1 MIMRLRLWLT
11 ILLLVFVIK
20 MNSFASLVP
29 FYGETDTKVESLF
42 QSLERA
48 HRQGLPEA
56 CVLANQ
62 LHEVSKVLDP
72 SIRFWAGLTYAFV
85 LLENDSITK
94 AQQLLDDGSKGF
106 SSEQPTWLVAYYKL
120 NLSLVSSYQGNY
132 LDGERLIQEA
142 LEQLGDEYR
151 ELRIRLNLVLSENL
165 RYQGKLEQSQIKVH
179 ETLQWAEELGDS
191 VLIAN
196 AYMCRG
202 VIRFL
207 RSELDRAEE
216 DVKVFFSF
224 NDKSGNLK
232 NVAYGWS
239 ILGLIQYQRDN
250 YQRSIDFNV
259 TGYEIRKRIGDLKGQ
274 GESLNNLAL
283 GYMGLKN
290 WNQALRY
297 LEEAIELKTLANDLT
312 QTTVILNNIGFCH
325 RKIGNTEESLRAF
338 QLALEKGLQNGQMR
352 DAIRSLENITSIQR
366 ENGDIASAFETQSRL
381 LDLKDSLSLVERNEA
396 IHELEVKYETASKEQ
411 EIQLLQQD
419 RTIITNRWLT
429 LAMGLFLAI
438 ILGILFIDN
447 QKRKHRHETQ
457 LLMAKDELRKAE
469 MKNLADQLDYNQKKL
484 ALYTENLI
492 RKNELVGQLEGRLK
506 QTVET
511 AVTKPSE
518 GQKVIEDF
526 SSVRILTE
534 DDWNEFKEL
543 FDRVHRGLLNRL
555 LMAYEDL
562 TLADQRLFLLMKLEL
577 TTNQIANILGV
588 SPDSVK
594 KGRYRLKKKLA
605 IEGET
610 SLQDFVTSF

>member
-1 MIMRLRLWLT
+1 MIMRLQVWFTT
-11 ILLLVFVIK
+11 ILLVFVSQV
-20 MNSFASLVP
+20 NSLASLVP
-29 FYGETDTKVESLF
+29 FYGESNSKVESLF
-42 QSLERA
+42 HSIDRA
-48 HRQGLPEA
+48 HKQGLPEA
-56 CVLANQ
+56 CIYASQ
-62 LHEVSKVLDP
+62 LLEESKDFEP
-72 SIRFWAGLTYAFV
+72 AIQFWASLTYVFV

-94 AQQLLDDGSKGF
+94 AEQLLSDCSR
-106 SSEQPTWLVAYYKL
+106 SITPEVSIWLAAFYKL
-120 NLSLVSSYQGNY
+120 DLSLINSYKGNY
-132 LDGERLIQEA
+132 LEGEQVIQEA
-142 LEQLGDEYR
+142 LEQLGEEYR

-179 ETLQWAEELGDS
+179 QSLQLAEELGDS
-191 VLIAN
+191 VLISD
-196 AYMCRG
+196 AYMSRG
-202 VIRFL
+202 VVRFL
-207 RSELDRAEE
+207 KGELNRAEE
-216 DVKVFFSF
+216 DVQVFFKY
-224 NDKSGNLK
+224 NDTNKNLK

-239 ILGLIQYQRDN
+239 ILGLIQYQRGN
-250 YQRSIDFNV
+250 YQRAIDFNI
-259 TGYEIRKRIGDLKGQ
+259 TGYEMRKRIGDLKGQ

-297 LEEAIELKTLANDLT
+297 LEEAIETKTLANDLT
-312 QTTVILNNIGFCH
+312 QTTVILNNIGYCH
-325 RKIGNTEESLRAF
+325 LKLGNTSESLRSF
-338 QLALEKGLQNGQMR
+338 QLALEKGLENGQMR
-352 DAIRSLENITSIQR
+352 DAIRSLENISRIQK
-366 ENGDIASAFETQSRL
+366 ESGDLAAAFETQSRL
-381 LDLKDSLSLVERNEA
+381 LVLKDSLNLVERNEA
-396 IHELEVKYETASKEQ
+396 IHELEVRYETETKEQ

-457 LLMAKDELRKAE
+457 LLVAKDELRKAE
-469 MKNLADQLDYNQKKL
+469 LKNLADQLDYNQKKL

-518 GQKVIEDF
+518 GQKVMEDF

-543 FDRVHRGLLNRL
+543 FDRVHHGLLDRL
-555 LMAYEDL
+555 LLSYEDL

-577 TTNQIANILGV
+577 STNQIANILGV

-605 IEGET
+605 VEGET

>member
-1 MIMRLRLWLT
+1 MIMRLRFWLT
-11 ILLLVFVIK
+11 TLLLVFVMQ

-29 FYGETDTKVESLF
+29 FYGETDPRVESLF

-72 SIRFWAGLTYAFV
+72 SIGFWAGLTYAFV

-94 AQQLLDDGSKGF
+94 AQQLLDDRSKGF

-120 NLSLVSSYQGNY
+120 DLSLISSYRGNY

-151 ELRIRLNLVLSENL
+151 ELKIQLNLVLSENL

-179 ETLQWAEELGDS
+179 QTLQWAEELGDS
-191 VLIAN
+191 VLISN
-196 AYMCRG
+196 AYMSRG
-202 VIRFL
+202 VVRFL

-224 NDKSGNLK
+224 NDKCGNLK

-239 ILGLIQYQRDN
+239 ILGLIQYQRGN

-325 RKIGNTEESLRAF
+325 RKIGNTEESLHAF

-352 DAIRSLENITSIQR
+352 DAIRSLESITSIQR
-366 ENGDIASAFETQSRL
+366 ENGDISAAFETQSRL
-381 LDLKDSLSLVERNEA
+381 LDLKDSLNLVERNEA
-396 IHELEVKYETASKEQ
+396 IHELEVKYETASKEH

-457 LLMAKDELRKAE
+457 LLIAKDELRKAE

-588 SPDSVK
+588 SPDTVK